1 MTILL
6 LVFFSL
12 STGHKYTTQKSKW
25 VEKNVLIAKK
35 KKKNSNLLL
44 STVVTCSNCNICNL
58 TKGHQVPKDEIMFTL
73 DNYNC
78 H

>member
-35 KKKNSNLLL
+35 KKKKFKSTAFNS
-44 STVVTCSNCNICNL
+44 SN
-58 TKGHQVPKDEIMFTL
+58 MF
-73 DNYNC
+73 
-78 H
+78 

>member
-35 KKKNSNLLL
+35 KKKFKSTAFNS
-44 STVVTCSNCNICNL
+44 SN
-58 TKGHQVPKDEIMFTL
+58 MF
-73 DNYNC
+73 
-78 H
+78 